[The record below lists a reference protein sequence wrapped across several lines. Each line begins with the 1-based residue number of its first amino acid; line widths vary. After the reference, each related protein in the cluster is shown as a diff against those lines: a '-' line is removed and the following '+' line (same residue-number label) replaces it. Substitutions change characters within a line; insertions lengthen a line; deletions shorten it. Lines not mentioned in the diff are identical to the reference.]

1 MNEFNLGIKVVTRA
15 FRPYK
20 DEWLFFYLYYK
31 IYKFKTFNQNKVIK
45 LLVLLIILVRQI
57 FNKNKIL
64 NKMRRK

>member
-20 DEWLFFYLYYK
+20 DEWLFFNLYYK